1 MKKLRKLLL
10 RTLFTTAACG
20 SASLAH
26 ADLITF
32 DFTGRMTVL
41 SPTGVVVPN
50 GDAAGLI
57 DPWGYQTPISAQLT
71 YDTNSGI
78 GFSNLQTTAFSF
90 LGMPA
95 IIHDTSFTKQ
105 AGTDLLNGVILADW
119 GPSTNIHSQVQW
131 NASGMLSAIFWG
143 LQVGD
148 KLSGTKLYRDLN
160 HDGQY
165 DASEVIVSDLY
176 SAIPFTD
183 SGFKTSSSSNILYR
197 PLQGPAPMA
206 ATANTTGT
214 IDGPFTG
221 FRIFLDIGSGNS
233 MYVTSVQT
241 VPVPTAVWLFGSGL
255 LGLIGFGRRKK

>member
-10 RTLFTTAACG
+10 CAVFTAAVSG

-32 DFTGRMTVL
+32 DFTGRLTVL

-50 GDAAGLI
+50 GDATGLI

-71 YDTNSGI
+71 YDTNSGT
-78 GFSNLQTTAFSF
+78 GFSNLRTTAFSY

-105 AGTDLLNGVILADW
+105 NFSDILDGAFLADW
-119 GPSTNIHSQVQW
+119 GPNTNMHSNIQW
-131 NASGMLSAIFWG
+131 NASGMLSAVFWG

-148 KLSGTKLYRDLN
+148 KISGTKLYRDLN

-176 SAIPFTD
+176 SAAPYTD
-183 SGFKTSSSSNILYR
+183 SGFKTSDFSNILYH
-197 PLQGPAPMA
+197 PYQGPAPMA
-206 ATANTTGT
+206 ATANTTGL
-214 IDGPFTG
+214 IDGPFPG

-241 VPVPTAVWLFGSGL
+241 VPVPAAVWLFGSGL
-255 LGLIGFGRRKK
+255 LGLIGFARRKK